1 MYMNHD
7 TLKSSVSSVETKK
20 KTGRCLDVTMVLRHR
35 REILHF
41 KIGEL

>member
-1 MYMNHD
+1 MYMSHD
-7 TLKSSVSSVETKK
+7 TLKSSVSSVEK